1 MAKSNDKTRK
11 KRILNAAQVKVIF
24 ERFAR
29 EMAKQYGNLDQVVF
43 IGVRTRGPYVAKRLA
58 EIIKKRHGKDIPIGE
73 MDITL
78 YRDDLNALLPGG
90 TIDHTRIPFDI
101 ANKIV
106 VLFDDVL
113 YTGRTVRAAVDHL
126 IDLGRPRM
134 IHLAVMI
141 DRGGRELPIA
151 ANYVGKKISLTSG
164 GNVQVKLK
172 EVDKTDEVWWSET
185 NETSAGSVD
194 PMHYPVTNCGVSK
207 ERDDLRALSPDVFI
221 RGQIRISTRFPLK
234 AGMTV
239 FGKEFV

>member
-1 MAKSNDKTRK
+1 MSRRYAS
-11 KRILNAAQVKVIF
+11 
-24 ERFAR
+24 
-29 EMAKQYGNLDQVVF
+29 LDQVVF

-58 EIIKKRHGKDIPIGE
+58 QLIKKYHEITIPVGE

-101 ANKIV
+101 ANKVV

-134 IHLAVMI
+134 IHLAVII

-151 ANYVGKKISLTSG
+151 ANYVGKTVRLPAGKNI
-164 GNVQVKLK
+164 QVRLK
-172 EVDKTDEVWWSET
+172 EIDKRDEVVIE
-185 NETSAGSVD
+185 
-194 PMHYPVTNCGVSK
+194 
-207 ERDDLRALSPDVFI
+207 
-221 RGQIRISTRFPLK
+221 
-234 AGMTV
+234 
-239 FGKEFV
+239 

>member
-1 MAKSNDKTRK
+1 MKHFNSK
-11 KRILNAAQVKVIF
+11 KRRILTSAQVRAIL
-24 ERFAR
+24 ERFAK
-29 EMAKQYGNLDQVVF
+29 EMSKQYGNLDQVVF
-43 IGVRTRGPYVAKRLA
+43 IGVRTRGPYMAKRLA
-58 EIIKKRHGKDIPIGE
+58 EIVKKRHGKDIPIGE

-141 DRGGRELPIA
+141 DRDGRELPIA
-151 ANYVGKKISLTSG
+151 ANYVGKRINLPSG
-164 GNVQVKLK
+164 SNVQVRLK
-172 EVDKTDEVWWSET
+172 EVDKSDEVLIE
-185 NETSAGSVD
+185 
-194 PMHYPVTNCGVSK
+194 
-207 ERDDLRALSPDVFI
+207 
-221 RGQIRISTRFPLK
+221 
-234 AGMTV
+234 
-239 FGKEFV
+239 

>member
-1 MAKSNDKTRK
+1 MKQSNKIQKR
-11 KRILNAAQVKVIF
+11 RILNAAQVKAIF

-43 IGVRTRGPYVAKRLA
+43 IGIRTRGPYVAKRLA
-58 EIIKKRHGKDIPIGE
+58 EMIKKRHKKEIPLGE

-113 YTGRTVRAAVDHL
+113 NTGRTVRAAVDHL

-134 IHLAVMI
+134 IHLAVVI

-151 ANYVGKKISLTSG
+151 ANYVGKKINLTTG
-164 GNVQVKLK
+164 GNVEVRLK
-172 EVDKTDEVWWSET
+172 EVDKADEVL
-185 NETSAGSVD
+185 V
-194 PMHYPVTNCGVSK
+194 
-207 ERDDLRALSPDVFI
+207 
-221 RGQIRISTRFPLK
+221 Q
-234 AGMTV
+234 
-239 FGKEFV
+239 

>member
-1 MAKSNDKTRK
+1 MKNSSAKK
-11 KRILNAAQVKVIF
+11 KRILNAAQVKAIF

-29 EMAKQYGNLDQVVF
+29 EMTKHYGNLDQVVF

-58 EIIKKRHGKDIPIGE
+58 VIVKKRHGKDIPIGE

-151 ANYVGKKISLTSG
+151 ANYVGKKIHLSSA
-164 GNVQVKLK
+164 GNVQVRLK
-172 EVDKTDEVWWSET
+172 EVDKKDEVLVE
-185 NETSAGSVD
+185 
-194 PMHYPVTNCGVSK
+194 
-207 ERDDLRALSPDVFI
+207 
-221 RGQIRISTRFPLK
+221 
-234 AGMTV
+234 
-239 FGKEFV
+239 

>member
-1 MAKSNDKTRK
+1 
-11 KRILNAAQVKVIF
+11 LNSAQVKAII

-29 EMAKQYGNLDQVVF
+29 EMTRQYDNLDQVVF
-43 IGVRTRGPYVAKRLA
+43 IGVRTRGPFVAKRLA
-58 EIIKKRHGKDIPIGE
+58 ETIRKRHGKDIPVGE

-113 YTGRTVRAAVDHL
+113 NTGRTVRAAVDHL

-151 ANYVGKKISLTSG
+151 ANYIGKKIALRSG
-164 GNVQVKLK
+164 GNVEVRFK
-172 EVDKTDEVWWSET
+172 EVDKVDEVL
-185 NETSAGSVD
+185 V
-194 PMHYPVTNCGVSK
+194 
-207 ERDDLRALSPDVFI
+207 
-221 RGQIRISTRFPLK
+221 Q
-234 AGMTV
+234 
-239 FGKEFV
+239 

>member
-1 MAKSNDKTRK
+1 MKTSRIKS
-11 KRILNAAQVKVIF
+11 KRLLNAAQIRAIL

-29 EMAKQYGNLDQVVF
+29 EMTKAYGNLDQIVF
-43 IGVRTRGPYVAKRLA
+43 IGIRTRGPYVAKRLA
-58 EIIKKRHGKDIPIGE
+58 EFIKKRHGKEIPVGE

-113 YTGRTVRAAVDHL
+113 NTGRTVRAAVDHL

-151 ANYVGKKISLTSG
+151 ANYVGKKISLAAS
-164 GNVQVKLK
+164 GNVQVRLK
-172 EVDKTDEVWWSET
+172 EIDKTDEV
-185 NETSAGSVD
+185 
-194 PMHYPVTNCGVSK
+194 
-207 ERDDLRALSPDVFI
+207 VF
-221 RGQIRISTRFPLK
+221 Q
-234 AGMTV
+234 
-239 FGKEFV
+239 

>member
-1 MAKSNDKTRK
+1 MKNSRSKS
-11 KRILNAAQVKVIF
+11 KRILNAVQVKVIF

-29 EMAKQYGNLDQVVF
+29 EMAKNYGSLDQVVF
-43 IGVRTRGPYVAKRLA
+43 IGIRTRGPYVAKRLA
-58 EIIKKRHGKDIPIGE
+58 EIVKKRHKKEIPIGE

-113 YTGRTVRAAVDHL
+113 HTGRTVRAAVDHL

-151 ANYVGKKISLTSG
+151 ANYVGKKINLKSA
-164 GNVQVKLK
+164 GNVEVRLK
-172 EVDKTDEVWWSET
+172 EVDKADEVLVE
-185 NETSAGSVD
+185 
-194 PMHYPVTNCGVSK
+194 
-207 ERDDLRALSPDVFI
+207 
-221 RGQIRISTRFPLK
+221 
-234 AGMTV
+234 
-239 FGKEFV
+239 

>member
-1 MAKSNDKTRK
+1 MKNSKAKK
-11 KRILNAAQVKVIF
+11 KRILTAAQVKAIF

-29 EMAKQYGNLDQVVF
+29 EMAKQYGSLDQVVF
-43 IGVRTRGPYVAKRLA
+43 IGIRTRGPYVAKRLA
-58 EIIKKRHGKDIPIGE
+58 EIVKKRHKKEIPIGE

-113 YTGRTVRAAVDHL
+113 HTGRTVRAAVDHL

-151 ANYVGKKISLTSG
+151 ANYVGKKIYLKTA
-164 GNVQVKLK
+164 GNVEVRLK
-172 EVDKTDEVWWSET
+172 EVDKADEVLVE
-185 NETSAGSVD
+185 
-194 PMHYPVTNCGVSK
+194 
-207 ERDDLRALSPDVFI
+207 
-221 RGQIRISTRFPLK
+221 
-234 AGMTV
+234 
-239 FGKEFV
+239 

>member
-1 MAKSNDKTRK
+1 MKSSKVRQ
-11 KRILNAAQVKVIF
+11 KRILHASQINSIF
-24 ERFAR
+24 ERFR
-29 EMAKQYGNLDQVVF
+29 KEMSRRYGNLDQVVF

-58 EIIKKRHGKDIPIGE
+58 QLIKKYHEITIPVGE

-101 ANKIV
+101 ANKVV

-134 IHLAVMI
+134 IHLAVII

-151 ANYVGKKISLTSG
+151 ANYVGKT
-164 GNVQVKLK
+164 VQLPAGKNIQVRLN
-172 EVDKTDEVWWSET
+172 EIDKRDEVVIE
-185 NETSAGSVD
+185 
-194 PMHYPVTNCGVSK
+194 
-207 ERDDLRALSPDVFI
+207 
-221 RGQIRISTRFPLK
+221 
-234 AGMTV
+234 
-239 FGKEFV
+239 

>member
-1 MAKSNDKTRK
+1 MKNSKNKS

-29 EMAKQYGNLDQVVF
+29 EMVKQYGTLEQVVF
-43 IGVRTRGPYVAKRLA
+43 IGIRTRGPYVAKRLA
-58 EIIKKRHGKDIPIGE
+58 EIIKKRHGRDIPIGE

-113 YTGRTVRAAVDHL
+113 NTGRTVRAAVDHL

-134 IHLAVMI
+134 IHLAVMV

-151 ANYVGKKISLTSG
+151 ANYVGKKINLKTG
-164 GNVQVKLK
+164 GNVDVRLK
-172 EVDKTDEVWWSET
+172 EVDKVDEVL
-185 NETSAGSVD
+185 V
-194 PMHYPVTNCGVSK
+194 
-207 ERDDLRALSPDVFI
+207 
-221 RGQIRISTRFPLK
+221 Q
-234 AGMTV
+234 
-239 FGKEFV
+239 

>member
-1 MAKSNDKTRK
+1 MKTSKNKS
-11 KRILNAAQVKVIF
+11 KRILNSVQVKAIF

-29 EMAKQYGNLDQVVF
+29 EMAKEYGSLEQVVF
-43 IGVRTRGPYVAKRLA
+43 IGIRTRGPYVAKRLA
-58 EIIKKRHGKDIPIGE
+58 EIIKKRHGREIPIGE

-113 YTGRTVRAAVDHL
+113 NTGRTVRAAVDHL

-134 IHLAVMI
+134 IHLAVMV

-151 ANYVGKKISLTSG
+151 ANYVGKKISLPTG
-164 GNVQVKLK
+164 GNVEVRLK
-172 EVDKTDEVWWSET
+172 EVDKVDEVL
-185 NETSAGSVD
+185 V
-194 PMHYPVTNCGVSK
+194 
-207 ERDDLRALSPDVFI
+207 
-221 RGQIRISTRFPLK
+221 Q
-234 AGMTV
+234 
-239 FGKEFV
+239 

>member
-1 MAKSNDKTRK
+1 MKNANNKK
-11 KRILNAAQVKVIF
+11 KRILNAAQIRVIL

-29 EMAKQYGNLDQVVF
+29 EMAQQYGSLDQVAF
-43 IGVRTRGPYVAKRLA
+43 IGVRTRGPYIAKRLA
-58 EIIKKRHGKDIPIGE
+58 EIIKKRHGKEIAVGE

-113 YTGRTVRAAVDHL
+113 NTGRTVRAAVDHL

-151 ANYVGKKISLTSG
+151 ATYVGKKIALKRG
-164 GNVQVKLK
+164 GNVEVRLK
-172 EVDKTDEVWWSET
+172 EVDKADEVWVE
-185 NETSAGSVD
+185 
-194 PMHYPVTNCGVSK
+194 
-207 ERDDLRALSPDVFI
+207 
-221 RGQIRISTRFPLK
+221 
-234 AGMTV
+234 
-239 FGKEFV
+239 

>member
-1 MAKSNDKTRK
+1 MVKSNNKAK
-11 KRILNAAQVKVIF
+11 KQRILNAAQVKAIF

-29 EMAKQYGNLDQVVF
+29 EMAQAYGSLDQVVF

-58 EIIKKRHGKDIPIGE
+58 EMIKKRLKKEIPVGE

-113 YTGRTVRAAVDHL
+113 NTGRTVRAAVDHL

-151 ANYVGKKISLTSG
+151 ANYVGKKINLRAG
-164 GNVQVKLK
+164 GNVEVRLK
-172 EVDKTDEVWWSET
+172 EVDRVDEVLV
-185 NETSAGSVD
+185 G
-194 PMHYPVTNCGVSK
+194 
-207 ERDDLRALSPDVFI
+207 
-221 RGQIRISTRFPLK
+221 
-234 AGMTV
+234 
-239 FGKEFV
+239 

>member
-1 MAKSNDKTRK
+1 MTNSISKPKK
-11 KRILNAAQVKVIF
+11 KRILAATQVAAIF

-29 EMAKQYGNLDQVVF
+29 EMAKTYGSLDQVVF
-43 IGVRTRGPYVAKRLA
+43 IGIRTRGPYVAKRLA
-58 EIIKKRHGKDIPIGE
+58 AIIKKRHKKEIPIGE

-90 TIDHTRIPFDI
+90 TIDHTQISFDI

-113 YTGRTVRAAVDHL
+113 NTGRTVRAAVDHL

-151 ANYVGKKISLTSG
+151 ANYVGKKIHLKSA
-164 GNVQVKLK
+164 GNVEVRLK
-172 EVDKTDEVWWSET
+172 EVDRVDEV
-185 NETSAGSVD
+185 V
-194 PMHYPVTNCGVSK
+194 V
-207 ERDDLRALSPDVFI
+207 R
-221 RGQIRISTRFPLK
+221 
-234 AGMTV
+234 
-239 FGKEFV
+239 